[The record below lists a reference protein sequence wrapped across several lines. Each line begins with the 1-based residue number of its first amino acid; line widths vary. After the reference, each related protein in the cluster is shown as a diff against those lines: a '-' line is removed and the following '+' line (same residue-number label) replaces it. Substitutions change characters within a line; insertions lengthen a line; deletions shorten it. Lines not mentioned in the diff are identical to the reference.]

1 MDKMI
6 NIASDFQYS
15 VNINYD
21 INNEKKI
28 RNFIA
33 TNASLKLLEDI
44 LLSTQNSSTERARI
58 LIGAYGKGKSHI
70 MLMILSFL
78 MQKDIAL
85 FDKILIKIKEN
96 TFLSEL
102 LNNYY
107 TYNKK
112 LLPVIISVSNTSLSQ
127 AFILSLQRTLSEN
140 NLLDIMPETNYFAAV
155 AVIERW
161 KTDYPATYN
170 ELEKLVGYPL
180 SIFKE
185 KLTNFNTEA
194 YEIFERIYPKLTAG
208 SMFNPFLGFD
218 VVELYEKVV
227 QGIKRKGY
235 AGIYVVYDEFSKFL
249 ESNITTTTVSDTK
262 MLQDFAEKCNRSG
275 EEQLHLMLI
284 SHKEISNYIDS
295 LPKQKVDGWRGISE
309 RFLHIH
315 LNNNFSQTYEVI
327 SSVIQKNNI
336 IWEEFC
342 IREQNKFRHLIEYY
356 KTHPILLES
365 TETEKNILFYGC
377 YPLHPIST
385 YILPRLSEKVA
396 QNERTLFTFLSSNG
410 VYTLSDFIAQNRELS
425 FNLITPDYIYDY
437 FESLLRKESYGSN
450 YYDIYQLTSYIISKL
465 NPSSLEVK
473 IIKTI
478 SLMYVL
484 EQFEKL
490 RPTQD
495 EIIGIYSM
503 IYDIEAIK
511 AAIINLIEKEYVVY
525 LKRSNNFLQLKQ
537 TTGIDIKNEISNTID
552 TIKDKITIKDILN
565 EANTNAYLYPSLY
578 NVERDMVRFFNF
590 QFIEEHEAIGN
601 IDWDIKSEQINAD
614 GVIYAI
620 IPSSQPSIE
629 NIKNQLLLSSHN
641 TDRCVFI
648 IPKKYVDI
656 RDIAI
661 EFKAISIL
669 RDKYASDTL
678 LFNEYDMVYDD
689 LREILAQYISSYT
702 NPEYY
707 KSLYIYNGLE
717 KNIKRRTELSNLLSD
732 ICDKVY
738 CLTPIINNESINRN
752 EITAIANNSR
762 YKIVSGLLRNELEY
776 NLGLTGI
783 GQEVSIM
790 RSTLIKTEVLKHDNG
805 YTFINFNVSDDNL
818 KYMFSKIIEFIEDLK
833 IKGTINVKE
842 LYDILI
848 SPKYHIGL
856 RKGLIPIYLAAVF
869 HNYKKNLV
877 LSDRYAQVA
886 INADALIQMNIN
898 PEYFTLSYLDWD
910 PAKEEYIKYLETIF
924 EQYIIV
930 HEKKLNTYDYILSSM
945 KRWYMEL
952 PSYVKQVKKD
962 YNNNSINTKYISF
975 LRLLKQNIG
984 SNEFLFTKLPEC
996 FGYKQLVNKEL
1007 CTAIKNV
1014 KDYFDQY
1021 LYNFKQSLVYKL
1033 KELFIKPQYL
1043 YNIKSHSLYSII
1055 HEWLEILSPRVF
1067 EQLFNDGTDKCL
1079 KVFKDISYDE
1089 DKFVSRLAY
1098 QITDLRIE
1106 DWCDTTVD
1114 EFFNKLKQCKT
1125 TAELFEG
1132 KSASVEDKKISGYE
1146 ISFIND
1152 NGECITKRL
1161 DSVERTQRGNLL
1173 YNLLTDG
1180 IASMGNSISE
1190 QEKRQIVMDLLK
1202 DLCF

>member
-1 MDKMI
+1 MNKMI
-6 NIASDFQYS
+6 NIISDFQYS

-21 INNEKKI
+21 INNENKI

-78 MQKDIAL
+78 MQKDIVL
-85 FDKILIKIKEN
+85 FDKILPKIKEN
-96 TFLSEL
+96 LFLSEL

-107 TYNKK
+107 THNKK
-112 LLPVIISVSNTSLSQ
+112 LLPVIISGSNTSLSQ

-140 NLLDIMPETNYFAAV
+140 DLLDIMPETNYFAAV

-161 KTDYPATYN
+161 KNNYPATYN

-180 SIFKE
+180 NLFQE
-185 KLTNFNTEA
+185 QLTNFNNTA
-194 YEIFERIYPKLTAG
+194 YELFEKIYPHLTAG
-208 SMFNPFLGFD
+208 SIFNPFLGFD

-275 EEQLHLMLI
+275 ENQLHIMLI

-327 SSVIQKNNI
+327 SSVMQKNNF

-342 IREQNKFRHLIEYY
+342 SKEQHKFQYLIEYY
-356 KTHPILLES
+356 RKHPIFLES
-365 TETEKNILFYGC
+365 TEIESNTLFYGC

-410 VYTLSDFIAQNRELS
+410 EYTLSYFLEQNSELS

-437 FESLLRKESYGSN
+437 FESLLRKESYGST
-450 YYDIYQLTSYIISKL
+450 YYDIYKLTSYIVSKL

-478 SLMYVL
+478 SLIYIL

-503 IYDIEAIK
+503 IYDIEAIN
-511 AAIINLIEKEYVVY
+511 AAIKNLIEKEFVVY

-537 TTGIDIKNEISNTID
+537 TTGIDIKNEIINTVD
-552 TIKDKITIKDILN
+552 TIKNKITIKDVLN

-578 NVERDMVRFFNF
+578 NIERDMIRFFNF
-590 QFIEEHEAIGN
+590 QFIEEHETIGN
-601 IDWDIKSEQINAD
+601 IDWDIKSEQLNSD

-620 IPSSQPSIE
+620 IPSSQSSIE
-629 NIKNQLLLSSHN
+629 NIKDQLLLSSNN
-641 TDRCVFI
+641 TERCMFI
-648 IPKKYVDI
+648 IPKKYIDI
-656 RDIAI
+656 NDVAI

-669 RDKYASDTL
+669 KDKYINDNL
-678 LFNEYDMVYDD
+678 LFNEYDMIYDD
-689 LREILAQYISSYT
+689 LREVLVQYISYY
-702 NPEYY
+702 NHPEYY
-707 KSLYIYNGLE
+707 KSIYIYNGFE
-717 KNIKRRTELSNLLSD
+717 IKIKRRSELSNLLSN
-732 ICDKVY
+732 ICNKLY
-738 CLTPIINNESINRN
+738 SLTPVVNNEAINKN
-752 EITAIANNSR
+752 EITTIASNSR

-776 NLGLTGI
+776 NLGLTGV

-790 RSTLIKTEVLKHDNG
+790 RSTLIKTGVLKYENG
-805 YTFINFNVSDDNL
+805 YTFINFDVSDNYL
-818 KYMFSKIIEFIEDLK
+818 KGMFNKIITFIEDLK
-833 IKGTINVKE
+833 LNGPTNVKE
-842 LYDILI
+842 LYYILT
-848 SPKYHIGL
+848 SHQHHIGL

-869 HNYKKNLV
+869 HNYKKYLV
-877 LSDRYAQVA
+877 LSDRYNQVA
-886 INADALIQMNIN
+886 INADTLIQMNIN
-898 PEYFTLSYLDWD
+898 PEYYTLSYLDWN
-910 PAKEEYIKYLETIF
+910 PEKEEYIKYLEGIF
-924 EQYIIV
+924 DKYIIIQ
-930 HEKKLNTYDYILSSM
+930 EKNLNTYDYVLSSM

-952 PSYVKQVKKD
+952 PSYIKQLKKD
-962 YNNNSINTKYISF
+962 YNNNYIDIKYTTF
-975 LRLLKQNIG
+975 LRLLTQNMG
-984 SNEFLFTKLPEC
+984 SNDFFFNKLPNC
-996 FGYKQLVNKEL
+996 FGYGQEVNKEL
-1007 CTAIKNV
+1007 CIDIENA
-1014 KDYFDQY
+1014 KDYFDKY
-1021 LYNFKQSLVYKL
+1021 LYNFKHSLIYKL
-1033 KELFIKPQYL
+1033 KEIFIQPQHL
-1043 YNIKSHSLYSII
+1043 DNIQKYSLYSII

-1079 KVFKDISYDE
+1079 KIFKDISYDE
-1089 DKFVSRLAY
+1089 EIFISRLAY

-1173 YNLLTDG
+1173 YNLLADG